1 MGIVAIMVM
10 IAVTFLAAG
19 ILLGMLIRSGMTRT
33 IVKEAIDPLLQ
44 KIDRLNVNAA
54 GRPAEPDEVTRLAGG
69 LPVPSY
75 ELVQLVTPSFDVA
88 QFLRTG
94 AEVVHFLSGI
104 LERNGVKPQS
114 LRSVFDF
121 GCGCG
126 RVLRHFPAL
135 GIGGL
140 KLYGA
145 DYNPTLIEW
154 CKQNLPIGEFQV
166 NNLEPPLNYPDQAF
180 DFVYAISVFTHF
192 TEPLQFAW
200 LDEMARI
207 VKPGGHLLMTVHG
220 GAYLV
225 DLNEEQRQQFQSGQ
239 LVVKYG
245 DRVGE
250 NACGAYHPVQYVR
263 EKFCYAFDILEIVE
277 QEHPR
282 WQDAYL
288 FRRKA

>member
-1 MGIVAIMVM
+1 
-10 IAVTFLAAG
+10 
-19 ILLGMLIRSGMTRT
+19 
-33 IVKEAIDPLLQ
+33 
-44 KIDRLNVNAA
+44 
-54 GRPAEPDEVTRLAGG
+54 
-69 LPVPSY
+69 
-75 ELVQLVTPSFDVA
+75 
-88 QFLRTG
+88 
-94 AEVVHFLSGI
+94 
-104 LERNGVKPQS
+104 
-114 LRSVFDF
+114 
-121 GCGCG
+121 
-126 RVLRHFPAL
+126 
-135 GIGGL
+135 
-140 KLYGA
+140 
-145 DYNPTLIEW
+145 
-154 CKQNLPIGEFQV
+154 
-166 NNLEPPLNYPDQAF
+166 
-180 DFVYAISVFTHF
+180 
-192 TEPLQFAW
+192 
-200 LDEMARI
+200 MARI